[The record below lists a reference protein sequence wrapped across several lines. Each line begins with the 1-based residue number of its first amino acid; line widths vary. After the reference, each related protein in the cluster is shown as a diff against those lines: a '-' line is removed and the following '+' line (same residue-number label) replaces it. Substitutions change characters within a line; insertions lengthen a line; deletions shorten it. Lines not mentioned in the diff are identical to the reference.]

1 MVFNSILLFH
11 TYKHAN
17 LVTAGGRLHEG
28 NSKQITRTDQSN
40 NAQENFYSNNCKQ
53 KDLLEI
59 LIFF

>member
-53 KDLLEI
+53 KDLP
-59 LIFF
+59 